1 MIEYIFMITT
11 ILGAII
17 CLMQRDLLKA
27 AILTGIP
34 GASLAFLYQYLQ
46 APDVALIIALLVLNE
61 PLMASAYLI
70 LAPFASHAIANGY
83 YYGEEEQ

>member
-34 GASLAFLYQYLQ
+34 GASLAFLVPVPSSTRCGINTSNCWFCYCAGIFRAGSLQ
-46 APDVALIIALLVLNE
+46 NTQGGGLI
-61 PLMASAYLI
+61 
-70 LAPFASHAIANGY
+70 
-83 YYGEEEQ
+83 